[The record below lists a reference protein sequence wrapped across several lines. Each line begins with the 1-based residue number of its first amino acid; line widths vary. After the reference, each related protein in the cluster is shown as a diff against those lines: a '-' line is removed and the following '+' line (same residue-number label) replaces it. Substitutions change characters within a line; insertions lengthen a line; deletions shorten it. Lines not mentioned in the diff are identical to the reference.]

1 MKKLTL
7 LLWIVLLSGCST
19 KFAYN
24 NIDWLVNWYID
35 DYVVLD
41 TQQEKQFDAI
51 LDKWTAWHRRSELPK
66 YQAHLVEVMGDIKT
80 QQIDE
85 TRIAYHR
92 QKGLAHWQ
100 RAKTYMADDV
110 VAMSKNLSEQQLT
123 SLFAELERKL
133 VKQQQQKL
141 QESDLSSIEQSENW
155 LNKNQKRAK
164 KWIGKLNAQQ
174 KIYITKYQ
182 QHYQKTDQHWLTF
195 KRDYQAAFSELLL
208 AGDRSNTFDEQLLA
222 LILYP
227 DAHRTKA
234 YLSTKEANDK
244 VTASYI
250 VGILERADDKQL
262 TKLTTEIDKVKKI
275 ISSLN

>member
-1 MKKLTL
+1 MKKMTL

-51 LDKWTAWHRRSELPK
+51 LDKWTAWHRRTELPK
-66 YQAHLVEVMGDIKT
+66 YRAHLVEVMGDIKS

-100 RAKTYMADDV
+100 RAKTYMAADV
-110 VAMSKNLSEQQLT
+110 VAMGKNLNEQQLT
-123 SLFAELERKL
+123 LLFAELDRKL
-133 VKQQQQKL
+133 VEQQENRLKN
-141 QESDLSSIEQSENW
+141 DLSPTQKTEEW
-155 LNKNQKRAK
+155 LSKNQKRAK

-174 KIYITKYQ
+174 KIYITQYQ

-195 KRDYQAAFSELLL
+195 KRNYQAAFSKLLL
-208 AGDRSNTFDEQLLA
+208 AADRSDAFDDQLLA

-227 DAHRTKA
+227 DAHRSEA

-262 TKLTTEIDKVKKI
+262 TRLTTEIDKIKKI